1 MGWIW
6 NKYEVIIYEAIFS
19 DPPKT
24 DGEQTQS
31 RRTPDGRSRFF
42 AAIENRNPQKHF
54 FTGVAGAR
62 VDGGLRAR
70 RGRQITNN
78 KFSSSFQGGAKQ
90 SQVGLAGL
98 WVVQSAYA
106 DRGKAKGVDSSYV
119 V

>member
-1 MGWIW
+1 MRR
-6 NKYEVIIYEAIFS
+6 FS
-19 DPPKT
+19 QIRQRPTASRPKA
-24 DGEQTQS
+24 DG
-31 RRTPDGRSRFF
+31 RRTDARDFSQQSK
-42 AAIENRNPQKHF
+42 IEIPKSIF

-70 RGRQITNN
+70 RGRQIKQV